1 MLRDWRIAMNDKTLV
16 ERLREALR
24 FYADDHKNPNDGP
37 WGISSDDFGAVAHAA
52 LQPQEKVG

>member
-1 MLRDWRIAMNDKTLV
+1 MNDKTLV